1 MSKDLRHD
9 DFDELDED
17 RREDIIEYWEEFFE
31 LAADPGRHARILRD
45 CQEIQE
51 QQVQQVQQEVAYLN
65 LTLLA

>member
-51 QQVQQVQQEVAYLN
+51 Q
-65 LTLLA
+65 